1 MLTESEQQGR
11 DISNLRVLVAEDVAV
26 NALLLRKML
35 GIWQIVPT
43 VVGNGKEAVQAIINH
58 EFDVV
63 LMDINMPVMDGFE
76 AARVIRALTDRKK
89 ANIPIIAVTAFGWNA
104 VAEHSDFRHLDDVIW
119 KPLVIKTLKLK
130 LQALD
135 TYFTIR
141 SRQSEN

>member
-1 MLTESEQQGR
+1 MSAESEQEGK
-11 DISNLRVLVAEDVAV
+11 DISHLRVLVAEDVAV

-43 VVGNGKEAVQAIINH
+43 VVENGKEAVQAIINY

-76 AARVIRALTDRKK
+76 AGRVIRELKDRKK
-89 ANIPIIAVTAFGWNA
+89 ANIPIVAVTAFGWNA
-104 VAEHSDFRHLDDVIW
+104 VAEHSDFCHLDDVIL
-119 KPLVIKTLKLK
+119 KPVVIKTLKLK
-130 LQALD
+130 LEALD
-135 TYFTIR
+135 TYFTVR